1 MVRTH
6 REEMDHRKI
15 LRQKYFEDPS
25 YRRLS
30 DLVPD
35 GLDGNKYGGWR
46 DDVIF
51 ALLVTGKTKSGRKL
65 SELKAYLD
73 KGSELPINWE
83 NLYAYFDEQLEDLEN
98 RYLSGITTVNTT
110 IFASHMFTS
119 EISLEDLLNQYRDYL
134 TGDYDIV

>member
-15 LRQKYFEDPS
+15 LRQKYFEDPN

-51 ALLVTGKTKSGRKL
+51 ALLVTGKSKSGRKL
-65 SELKAYLD
+65 SELKAYLN

-83 NLYAYFDEQLEDLEN
+83 NLYAYFGEQLADPEN

>member
-1 MVRTH
+1 M
-6 REEMDHRKI
+6 
-15 LRQKYFEDPS
+15 
-25 YRRLS
+25 
-30 DLVPD
+30 VPD

-83 NLYAYFDEQLEDLEN
+83 NLYAYFDEQLADPKN

>member
-6 REEMDHRKI
+6 REEMKHRKI
-15 LRQKYFEDPS
+15 LRQKYFEDPN

-35 GLDGNKYGGWR
+35 GLDGEKYGGWR

-51 ALLVTGKTKSGRKL
+51 AMLVVGEPKSGRKL

-83 NLYAYFDEQLEDLEN
+83 NLYAYFDEQLADPEN

-119 EISLEDLLNQYRDYL
+119 EISLEDLLNQYRGHL
-134 TGDYDIV
+134 TDNYDIV